1 MSIGLNVLG
10 LDALGLDALGL
21 NVLGLDALGLNALG
35 LKDLGLNDQ
44 TLVSLKTTNVYNEEQ
59 GCVCGGEGGT
69 RCPLNHTCSSSY
81 QKDLKIIS

>member
-21 NVLGLDALGLNALG
+21 DALGLNALG
-35 LKDLGLNDQ
+35 LNDLGLNDQ

-59 GCVCGGEGGT
+59 GCVCVGRGGEGGT

>member
-21 NVLGLDALGLNALG
+21 N
-35 LKDLGLNDQ
+35 DLGLNDQ

-59 GCVCGGEGGT
+59 GCVCGGGGGYKMST
-69 RCPLNHTCSSSY
+69 KPYLF
-81 QKDLKIIS
+81 LIISERLKNN